1 MARNR
6 PPGRRA
12 ERRLPREARIAATG
26 NATRQAREPDERP
39 GAVPSFGDWLRMQL
53 RSRRMSQRQL
63 ASRSG
68 VNHGTMSRL
77 MREAREPQLATAT
90 KLVRVLLELND
101 DRDAQ
106 EYVRRVLGVGD
117 AGPAARLKAALDA
130 DNALDEPMVRA
141 VMDYYLMVR
150 RATAGSRD
158 R

>member
-1 MARNR
+1 
-6 PPGRRA
+6 
-12 ERRLPREARIAATG
+12 
-26 NATRQAREPDERP
+26 
-39 GAVPSFGDWLRMQL
+39 
-53 RSRRMSQRQL
+53 
-63 ASRSG
+63 
-68 VNHGTMSRL
+68 